1 MGNMKQR
8 MLFCCIML
16 LSAMQASAQKKDEIP
31 PPPDAPVS
39 IQAPRAWLIDHQIND
54 SFTGF
59 EVMDSA
65 AKYGRFFLGGEDHRF
80 MEFNSAMELKLM
92 RYLYKRGGVRN
103 MILELGFA
111 RGYVLQQFINTG
123 DSIWLDIL
131 DNTTGSDYM
140 DMYRALR
147 EWNRELPDSAKI
159 IVSGIDVERYTDVPL
174 LLLEHLLPDSGIPD
188 GLLVGVEAIKGL
200 ARQIYHQGSSSYEEE
215 EEEGGYDNDA
225 SDVSAENYE
234 VRPTL
239 RLFLAQFDSL
249 KAQYRSYL
257 GKNFGLT
264 DTLLRSLKQYLEWD
278 DYEYTPYQYTFRE
291 KVMYDNMKGLLQ
303 QYPKGKFYGQFGRCH
318 AGTAIQ
324 NGPCGWLNYHSI
336 SQKMTTLMPE
346 PFRSH
351 VVTIG
356 YFYADGADDE
366 EENDKNAQEQEV
378 EAFAAETPD
387 GSVALFSLDSLKK
400 SFPVLASRYD
410 FVLFNNITE
419 EDFDYDEE
427 EDYDYQSEYE
437 FTHMSYVYHRE
448 WTKLGPLNQALQG
461 FGLPIIAD
469 NLMMQGFDIAYFPT
483 KWDES
488 TGGRISMLW
497 LPTRNLRY
505 GAQSDSVMRFNMFRV
520 VSESAKDVLRSR
532 HFNLAI
538 GTGIGFAMSR
548 IELKPADRPQNFLNP
563 QPTERVL
570 YRNPALLVS
579 VAAHF
584 RYALGPLS
592 LGISGGVGRDLS
604 RTDWRYEGKRLP
616 GTPKFAQHTKYLE
629 ATLGFVIKE

>member
-1 MGNMKQR
+1 
-8 MLFCCIML
+8 MLTFI
-16 LSAMQASAQKKDEIP
+16 SASAQNKVDDSLP
-31 PPPDAPVS
+31 PPPEGNALLVT
-39 IQAPRAWLIDHQIND
+39 PRASLIDYQIND
-54 SFTGF
+54 SFAGF
-59 EVMDSA
+59 ELMDSA

-92 RYLYKRGGVRN
+92 RYLHARGGVRN

-111 RGYVLQQFINTG
+111 RGYVLQQYINTG
-123 DSIWLDIL
+123 DSIWMDIL

-140 DMYRALR
+140 DMYRAMR
-147 EWNRELPDSAKI
+147 EWNRALPDSAKL

-174 LLLEHLLPDSGIPD
+174 LLLEQLLPDSGLPED
-188 GLLVGVEAIKGL
+188 LLVGVEAIKGL
-200 ARQIYHQGSSSYEEE
+200 ARQIYHQGSSSFEEE
-215 EEEGGYDNDA
+215 SDEGYDNEA
-225 SDVSAENYE
+225 SDVSSENYE

-249 KAQYRSYL
+249 KPQYRSYL

-291 KVMYDNMKGLLQ
+291 KVMYDNMKTLLQ
-303 QYPKGKFYGQFGRCH
+303 RYPNGKFYGQFGRCH
-318 AGTAIQ
+318 AGTALQ

-336 SQKMTTLMPE
+336 SQKMATLMPE
-346 PFRSH
+346 PFRSK

-356 YFYADGADDE
+356 YFYAENDDDDE
-366 EENDKNAQEQEV
+366 DEKNDQEREV
-378 EAFAAETPD
+378 ASFEAETPE

-410 FVLFNNITE
+410 FVLFYNITE

-427 EDYDYQSEYE
+427 DDYDYQSEYE

-461 FGLPIIAD
+461 FGLPLISD
-469 NLMMQGFDIAYFPT
+469 NLVMQGFDIAYFPT

-488 TGGRISMLW
+488 AGGRLSLLW
-497 LPTRNLRY
+497 LPTRNLPY
-505 GAQSDSVMRFNMFRV
+505 GTQSDSMMRFNMFRAL
-520 VSESAKDVLRSR
+520 SESTKDLLRSR

-563 QPTERVL
+563 QPAERVL

-579 VAAHF
+579 IAAHF

-592 LGISGGVGRDLS
+592 LGVSGGIGRDLS
-604 RTDWRYEGKRLP
+604 HSDWRYEGKRLP

-629 ATLGFVIKE
+629 ATIGFVIKE

>member
-1 MGNMKQR
+1 MKQR
-8 MLFCCIML
+8 LFSFCGIL
-16 LSAMQASAQKKDEIP
+16 LLTAMQASAQKNHDSAS
-31 PPPDAPVS
+31 PPDITAPA
-39 IQAPRAWLIDHQIND
+39 QTPRAWLIDYQIND
-54 SFTGF
+54 SFSGF

-92 RYLYKRGGVRN
+92 RYLHKRGGVRN

-111 RGYVLQQFINTG
+111 RGYVLQQYINTG

-140 DMYRALR
+140 DMYRAMR
-147 EWNRELPDSAKI
+147 EWNRELPDSAKV

-174 LLLEHLLPDSGIPD
+174 LLLEQLLPDSGIPD
-188 GLLVGVEAIKGL
+188 DLLVGVEAIKGL

-215 EEEGGYDNDA
+215 DEEGYDNDA

-249 KAQYRSYL
+249 KPQYRSYL

-278 DYEYTPYQYTFRE
+278 DYEYTPFQYTFRE
-291 KVMYDNMKGLLQ
+291 KVMYDNMKALLLR
-303 QYPKGKFYGQFGRCH
+303 YPKGKFYGQFGRCH
-318 AGTAIQ
+318 AGTALQ
-324 NGPCGWLNYHSI
+324 NGPCGWLNYNSI
-336 SQKMTTLMPE
+336 SQKMSTLMPE

-356 YFYADGADDE
+356 YFYADGADDD
-366 EENDKNAQEQEV
+366 EENDKNTQEQEV
-378 EAFAAETPD
+378 EAFAAETPE
-387 GSVALFSLDSLKK
+387 GSVALFSLDTLKK
-400 SFPVLASRYD
+400 SYPVLASRYD

-461 FGLPIIAD
+461 FGLPLIAD
-469 NLMMQGFDIAYFPT
+469 NLVMQGFDIAYFPT

-488 TGGRISMLW
+488 AGGRFSMLW

-505 GAQSDSVMRFNMFRV
+505 GAQSDSMMRFNMFRA
-520 VSESAKDVLRSR
+520 VSETSKDLLRSR

-548 IELKPADRPQNFLNP
+548 LELKAADKPQNFLNP
-563 QPTERVL
+563 LPTERVL

-604 RTDWRYEGKRLP
+604 RADWRYEGKRLP